1 MQKVLVPLDGSAFA
15 ERAIE
20 TARALV
26 TMKGGALEFVTV
38 HEPGLPP
45 SRISGAPPLDP
56 RLDNEIRTNLRA
68 YLARIEAAERGRS
81 AFPVTSAF
89 REGDVGDEVAAQ
101 VTTGGADLVV
111 MTTHG
116 RGGVDRFWIGSVADH
131 LIRSAVVP
139 VLLVRS
145 TAESGAV
152 PLGRIVVAVAGS
164 DDDDRIIGLL
174 VEVSDLPRCQITLV
188 HVLVP
193 SPTLAAVDARLGPP
207 PDEMAG
213 LPTTD
218 TRDTDHAASRYLEW
232 MAGPLRTGGA
242 VVDTKVMLDG
252 SAARAV
258 LSVAESIKADLVVVG
273 TAARPPIARM
283 FIGSVAD
290 KIVRS
295 AHCSVLV
302 SPARP
307 PVQETRL

>member
-26 TMKGGALEFVTV
+26 TMKGGTLEFVSV
-38 HEPGLPP
+38 HPPELAP
-45 SRISGAPPLDP
+45 SRISGAPARDP
-56 RLDNEIRTNLRA
+56 RLDSELRASLRA
-68 YLARIEAAERGRS
+68 YLARIDAAERGRS

-89 REGDVGDEVAAQ
+89 RAGDVGDEVVAQ
-101 VTTGGADLVV
+101 VTAGGADLVV

-116 RGGVDRFWIGSVADH
+116 RGGVDRFWLGSVADH

-139 VLLVRS
+139 VLLVRPADA
-145 TAESGAV
+145 TGAV
-152 PLGRIVVAVAGS
+152 PLDRIVVAVAGS
-164 DDDDRIIGLL
+164 DDDDRIVGSL
-174 VEVSDLPRCQITLV
+174 VEVSDLPRCHITLV

-213 LPTTD
+213 VPATD

-232 MAGPLRTGGA
+232 MAGPLRSEGP
-242 VVDTKVMLDG
+242 VVDTRVMHAG

-258 LSVAESIKADLVVVG
+258 LSVAESTKADLVAVG

-302 SPARP
+302 IPAKHL
-307 PVQETRL
+307 VQETRL